1 MTEFG
6 KIPTVDSI
14 VNSHN
19 RINEELKQR
28 DMANSIKIQENLKLI
43 WLKLKG
49 IKEDIESVK
58 MMYRASDI
66 GEHKRIIGEIVKGI
80 DYNVSRGDHYLK
92 ELMEDYHLRGKTG
105 VFDLENIKRMI
116 AEQGAVKKESTPQN
130 NLIMN
135 DQVRTNTEEHIQE
148 KKKVT
153 LKLKP
158 IGTPYKEVNRE
169 IVLANNKLDD
179 NLYIVDLTN
188 KKVICQPSDIVDLY
202 TDEIG
207 SQKIAMATTK
217 KKETYFIDTFNKKFF
232 SGPFYN
238 IKDVFMTHRYQNMV
252 ISQVLNDNGD
262 RYFINILT
270 GKRINP
276 SEFY

>member
-1 MTEFG
+1 MAEFG

-19 RINEELKQR
+19 RVQEELKKR

-49 IKEDIESVK
+49 IKEDIENVK

-80 DYNVSRGDHYLK
+80 DYNVSRGDHYLR

-116 AEQGAVKKESTPQN
+116 AEQETVKNENTSKK

-135 DQVRTNTEEHIQE
+135 DQIRTNTVESIAE

-158 IGTPYKEVNRE
+158 IGTPFKEENRE

-188 KKVICQPSDIVDLY
+188 KKVICQPSDIIDLY

-217 KKETYFIDTFNKKFF
+217 KRETYFIDTFNKKFF
-232 SGPFYN
+232 SGPFYK
-238 IKDVFMTHRYQNMV
+238 IKDVFMTHRYQDMV
-252 ISQVLNDNGD
+252 ISQVLNDDGD